1 MRTDEQFVSLV
12 CVADVFSNSI
22 ITGGA
27 QSTKGLK
34 TTNNSVMFE
43 QLRGKRQKQLIASSQ
58 VHLRQRAVQVSI
70 IIKTLCD

>member
-43 QLRGKRQKQLIASSQ
+43 QLRGKGKNSSLL
-58 VHLRQRAVQVSI
+58 HH
-70 IIKTLCD
+70 KFT